1 MDGPYLLDS
10 NFFIQ
15 AHRQTYPLDVATSFW
30 IKINQLANDGKIIS
44 IDKVK
49 VELYKNKDALTQW
62 CNANLTPSF
71 FCDSG
76 SVMLQYTK
84 VILAASSRRPPY
96 NQRALDT
103 FYDADEAD
111 AWLIAHALS
120 RNIPIV
126 THEISQP
133 ARVANVKIPDI
144 CRLLNI
150 PTFTTIEMF
159 RQLGE
164 SF

>member
-1 MDGPYLLDS
+1 
-10 NFFIQ
+10 
-15 AHRQTYPLDVATSFW
+15 LDVATSFW
-30 IKINQLANDGKIIS
+30 IKINQLAKQGQVIS

-49 VELYKNKDALTQW
+49 AELYRNKDLLTDW
-62 CNANLTPSF
+62 CSSNLPSGFFADSAGIIPHYSIVIRTANA
-71 FCDSG
+71 
-76 SVMLQYTK
+76 
-84 VILAASSRRPPY
+84 RRPSY

-103 FYDADEAD
+103 FFDADEAD
-111 AWLIAHALS
+111 AWLIAHALAKGL
-120 RNIPIV
+120 PIV

-144 CRLLNI
+144 CQMLGIETL
-150 PTFTTIEMF
+150 TTIEMF